1 MTTYTQ
7 IIFQSFVALV
17 KERLS
22 QGFSVK
28 AAKKITGG
36 DITGENSKMPGFT
49 FGVSATGCITG
60 QKLAKVEGSS
70 CSICYALRGNY
81 TFTNVRLGFTRRLK
95 AVPVSLDILSDE
107 WVEYTAAMVTL
118 VKRAPNLTNGGQEF
132 RWMDTGDI
140 QSVPHLLSI
149 FVVCLMTAAMMHWL
163 PTKEKGMLIRWSR
176 SGIPCPENLM
186 IRLSAPMI
194 DRPFSMPSALVGLA
208 GVGLS
213 HVTST
218 PDHDRQDVCPAPTQ
232 GGACVDC
239 RNCWDRSKPA
249 VTYAAH

>member
-7 IIFQSFVALV
+7 IIFNTFVTLV

-28 AAKKITGG
+28 AAKKLVGG
-36 DITGENSKMPGFT
+36 DITGENSKMPSFT
-49 FGVSATGCITG
+49 FGISAWGCKTGG
-60 QKLAKVEGSS
+60 KLAKIAGSS
-70 CSICYALRGNY
+70 CFICYARRANY
-81 TFTNVRLGFTRRLK
+81 MFPNVRMGFTRRLE
-95 AVPVSLDILSDE
+95 AVPLSLDLLNDE
-107 WVEYTAAMVTL
+107 WVNYTAAMVVL
-118 VKRAPNLTNGGQEF
+118 VKRAPNLTNGGPEF

-149 FVVCLMTAAMMHWL
+149 FVVCLLTAAMMHWL
-163 PTKEKGMLIRWSR
+163 PTKERGMLIRWSR

-213 HVTST
+213 HVTNT
-218 PDHDRQDVCPAPTQ
+218 PDHKRQDVCPAPTQ
-232 GGACVDC
+232 GGACLDC
-239 RNCWDRSKPA
+239 RNCWNRDKPA